1 MNLTKILNELRGE
14 LLLVEQ
20 TIIAFERLRNA
31 SGRRLG
37 RPPKILTELKRES
50 VERKASRGRPKKA
63 VEAVTSAPKTLT
75 AGAPQ

>member
-20 TIIAFERLRNA
+20 TIIAFERLHNA
-31 SGRRLG
+31 SGRRRG
-37 RPPKILTELKRES
+37 RPPKILTELKRAS
-50 VERKASRGRPKKA
+50 AERQAVLGRPKKA
-63 VEAVTSAPKTLT
+63 VEPVTSAPKTLT